1 MRISD
6 NSPHFLRENFHWEN
20 FFPDFW
26 GLTCKTT
33 YEEFV
38 KDSRFGCPDCYS
50 VFDPLISDNIR
61 HLQGSEKHV
70 GKRPAGFRSVAADM
84 SGAASSD
91 DDPVDIP
98 ELSKEEKIRLLE
110 TRLKDAVRRE
120 EYEEAA
126 KLRDEIRALKEEK
139 QNG

>member
-1 MRISD
+1 
-6 NSPHFLRENFHWEN
+6 
-20 FFPDFW
+20 
-26 GLTCKTT
+26 
-33 YEEFV
+33 
-38 KDSRFGCPDCYS
+38 
-50 VFDPLISDNIR
+50 
-61 HLQGSEKHV
+61 
-70 GKRPAGFRSVAADM
+70 M

-91 DDPVDIP
+91 DDPVDIL
-98 ELSKEEKIRLLE
+98 ELSKEEKIRLME